1 LGLDIREVFAK
12 LHNSYERIEA
22 GLSHEVM
29 RDFTGAPSYIIMT
42 DEEDL
47 FERLLDWD

>member
-1 LGLDIREVFAK
+1 MILEKVFAK
-12 LHNSYERIEA
+12 LHHSYERIAA
-22 GLSHEVM
+22 GLSPEVM

-42 DEEDL
+42 DEEGL